1 MIAWIRDHLVPE
13 ARAWWLLW
21 STWFNIAGLA
31 ILGWIQ
37 IDPVSLLAV
46 WNMMPAAVTRH
57 VPPSVLLTIGT
68 LLFVL
73 SAISRFVRQPKVQ
86 AKVKPNVD
94 ISTAG

>member
-1 MIAWIRDHLVPE
+1 MIDWIKDHLVPE
-13 ARAWWLLW
+13 ARAWWTLW
-21 STWFNIAGLA
+21 STRFNLLGLA

-46 WNMMPAAVTRH
+46 WNMMPVALTRH
-57 VPPSVLLTIGT
+57 VPPTVLLTIGT

-86 AKVKPNVD
+86 AKVRPNVD